1 MSGPEKLKSQ
11 KKTIKETYSRLLK
24 YSFRYKSIILIS
36 IIALIVMA
44 LTNAGFL
51 SLIKKITDEGL
62 VQKAAEA
69 FIFLPLTLFILV
81 FLRAI
86 ANFVSNYSLKWV
98 SRKVV
103 EDLRVDIFKNLM
115 LLPNAFFDANAA
127 GNIVSKVTYETEQ
140 LSNIVIKVAL
150 DALRDSMTVVAV
162 FIYMLYLDWFLTL
175 CFITIIPIIDFYLK
189 KISPRLRDAGQ
200 EIQET
205 MGDMTR
211 VAEEGISGQRIVK
224 IFGTAKY
231 ELQRFWLYALRN
243 RKMQTKLAK
252 LAGGNSFFVEIVSGI
267 FLAFIVYYSLNNLT
281 AGEFAAFAT
290 ALLMLLNPIRKLTQI
305 NEHIQV
311 GYAAGLSIFSIMD
324 EKKESD
330 SGSKKIR
337 RVKGEIEFR
346 NVSFSYSSQK
356 GKVLSSINLEIKAG
370 EKVALV
376 GKSGGGKSTIIN
388 LVPLFYALDS
398 GEILIDGIDIC
409 DYKLSNLREQIA
421 LVSQDIIL
429 FNDTITNNIGYG
441 KNYSL
446 SQIKN
451 AAKAANADE
460 FISKLPQKYNH
471 IIGDRGVKLSG
482 GQKQRIAIAR
492 AILKNAPILLLDE
505 ATSALDSESEK
516 LVQKALDNL
525 MQKRTS
531 IVVAHR
537 LSTVMNAD
545 KIIVIDNGKVI
556 EIGSHKQLLVQ
567 KGFYAKLYLKGF
579 D

>member
-1 MSGPEKLKSQ
+1 MSGPEKLASQ
-11 KKTIKETYSRLLK
+11 EKTIQETYSRLLK
-24 YSFRYKSIILIS
+24 YSFRYKWIIVVS
-36 IIALIVMA
+36 VIALIVMA

-51 SLIKKITDEGL
+51 SLIKKLTDEGL
-62 VQKAAEA
+62 VSKLPEST
-69 FIFLPLTLFILV
+69 IFFPLALF
-81 FLRAI
+81 FLMLIRAI
-86 ANFVSNYSLKWV
+86 SNFTSSYSLRWV

-103 EDLRVDIFKNLM
+103 EDLRFDIFKNIM
-115 LLPNAFFDANAA
+115 QLPAKFFDSQAA
-127 GNIVSKVTYETEQ
+127 GNIVSKITYETEQ
-140 LSNIVIKVAL
+140 LSTIVVKVAL
-150 DALRDSMTVVAV
+150 DTIRDFFTVIAV
-162 FIYMLYLDWFLTL
+162 LLYMFYLDWFLTI
-175 CFITIIPIIDFYLK
+175 CFLIIIPIIIFYLK
-189 KISPRLRDAGQ
+189 KISPKLRSAGK
-200 EIQET
+200 EVQET

-211 VAEEGISGQRIVK
+211 ISEEAIAGQRIVK
-224 IFGTAKY
+224 IFGTSLY
-231 ELQRFWLYALRN
+231 ELKRFSTYALRN

-252 LAGGNSFFVEIVSGI
+252 LAGGNSFFVEIVSG
-267 FLAFIVYYSLNNLT
+267 FALAFIVYYSISNLS

-290 ALLMLLNPIRKLTQI
+290 ALLMLLNPVKKLTQI
-305 NEHIQV
+305 NEVIQV

-324 EKKESD
+324 EKKEID
-330 SGSKKIR
+330 IGKKKIIK
-337 RVKGEIEFR
+337 VKGNIVFK
-346 NVSFSYSSQK
+346 NVSFAYSSQK
-356 GKVLSSINLEIKAG
+356 SKALTNINIDIKAG

-388 LVPLFYALDS
+388 LVPLFYTLDS
-398 GEILIDGIDIC
+398 GEILIDGIDTR

-429 FNDTITNNIGYG
+429 FNDTIINNIGYG

-446 SQIKN
+446 SKIEK

-516 LVQKALDNL
+516 LVQKALDDL
-525 MQKRTS
+525 MKKRTS

-537 LSTVMNAD
+537 LSTIMNAD
-545 KIIVIDNGKVI
+545 KIIVIDNGKVV
-556 EIGSHKQLLVQ
+556 EIGNHKQLLAQ
-567 KGFYAKLYLKGF
+567 KGFYTKLYQKGF
-579 D
+579 N

>member
-1 MSGPEKLKSQ
+1 MSSPEKLESQ
-11 KKTIKETYSRLLK
+11 NKTIQETYIRLLR
-24 YSFRYKSIILIS
+24 YSFKYKWIILIS
-36 IIALIVMA
+36 IFALILMA

-62 VQKAAEA
+62 VSKLPNST
-69 FIFLPLTLFILV
+69 IFFPLALFLLMLV
-81 FLRAI
+81 RAI
-86 ANFVSNYSLKWV
+86 ANFTSSYSLRWV

-103 EDLRVDIFKNLM
+103 EDLRIDIYKNIM
-115 LLPNAFFDANAA
+115 QLPSKFFDSNAA
-127 GNIVSKVTYETEQ
+127 GNVVSKLTYETEQ
-140 LSNIVIKVAL
+140 LSIIAIKVVL
-150 DALRDSMTVVAV
+150 DFIRDFFSIIAV
-162 FIYMLYLDWFLTL
+162 LFYMFYLDWFLTSIFL
-175 CFITIIPIIDFYLK
+175 VIIPIIVLYLK
-189 KISPRLRDAGQ
+189 NVSPRLRNAGK
-200 EIQET
+200 EVQET

-211 VAEEGISGQRIVK
+211 VSEEAISGNRIVK
-224 IFGTAKY
+224 IFGTSKY
-231 ELQRFWLYALRN
+231 ELDRFAAFVFRN

-252 LAGGNSFFVEIVSGI
+252 LSGGNSFFVEIISGI
-267 FLAFIVYYSLNNLT
+267 ALGFIVHYSINNLS

-305 NEHIQV
+305 NESIQV

-324 EKKESD
+324 EKKEVD
-330 SGSKKIR
+330 IGKKKIIK
-337 RVKGEIEFR
+337 VKGNIVFK
-346 NVSFSYSSQK
+346 NVSFAYSSQK
-356 GKVLSSINLEIKAG
+356 NKALTNINIDIKAG

-388 LVPLFYALDS
+388 LVPLFYTLDS
-398 GEILIDGIDIC
+398 GEILIDGIDTRE
-409 DYKLSNLREQIA
+409 YKLSNLREQIA

-429 FNDTITNNIGYG
+429 FNDTIMNNIGYG

-446 SQIKN
+446 SKIEK

-460 FISKLPQKYNH
+460 FICKLPQKYNH

-492 AILKNAPILLLDE
+492 AVLKNAPILLLDE

-525 MQKRTS
+525 MKKRTS

-556 EIGSHKQLLVQ
+556 EIGSHKQLLAQ
-567 KGFYAKLYLKGF
+567 KGFYSKLYQKGF
-579 D
+579 N

>member
-11 KKTIKETYSRLLK
+11 KKTIQETYSRLLL
-24 YSFRYKSIILIS
+24 YSLRYKLIILIS

-62 VQKAAEA
+62 VQKATEA
-69 FIFLPLTLFILV
+69 FTFLPLTLFMLI
-81 FLRAI
+81 FFRAI

-175 CFITIIPIIDFYLK
+175 CFIIIIPIIVFYLK
-189 KISPRLRDAGQ
+189 KVSPRLRDAGQ

-231 ELQRFWLYALRN
+231 ELQRFWLYAVRN

-267 FLAFIVYYSLNNLT
+267 FLTFIVHYSLNNLT

-324 EKKESD
+324 EKKEGG
-330 SGSKKIR
+330 SGRKKIR
-337 RVKGEIEFR
+337 RVKGEIQFR
-346 NVSFSYSSQK
+346 NVSFTYSSQK
-356 GKVLSSINLEIKAG
+356 AKALSSINIDIKTG

-398 GEILIDGIDIC
+398 GEILIDGIDTR

-429 FNDTITNNIGYG
+429 FNDTIMNNIGYG

-446 SQIKN
+446 SQVKN

-460 FISKLPQKYNH
+460 FISRLPQKYNH

-516 LVQKALDNL
+516 LVQRALDNL

-545 KIIVIDNGKVI
+545 KIIVIDKGKVV
-556 EIGSHKQLLVQ
+556 EIGNHKQLLAQ
-567 KGFYAKLYLKGF
+567 KGFYAKLYQKGF
-579 D
+579 N

>member
-1 MSGPEKLKSQ
+1 MSGPEKLESQ

-24 YSFRYKSIILIS
+24 YSFRYKWIISIS
-36 IIALIVMA
+36 IIALIAMA

-51 SLIKKITDEGL
+51 SLIKKVTDEGL
-62 VQKAAEA
+62 VSKLPDST
-69 FIFLPLTLFILV
+69 IFFPLALFLLMLI
-81 FLRAI
+81 RA
-86 ANFVSNYSLKWV
+86 VSNFTSSYSLRWV

-103 EDLRVDIFKNLM
+103 EDLRFDIFKNIM
-115 LLPNAFFDANAA
+115 QLPAKFFDSQAA
-127 GNIVSKVTYETEQ
+127 GNIVSKITYETEQ
-140 LSNIVIKVAL
+140 LSTIVVKVAL
-150 DALRDSMTVVAV
+150 DTIRDSFTVIAV
-162 FIYMLYLDWFLTL
+162 LAYMFYLDWFLTL
-175 CFITIIPIIDFYLK
+175 CFLIIIPIIAFYLK
-189 KISPRLRDAGQ
+189 KVSPKLRSAGK
-200 EIQET
+200 EVQET

-211 VAEEGISGQRIVK
+211 ISEEAIAGQRIVK
-224 IFGTAKY
+224 IFGTSLY
-231 ELQRFWLYALRN
+231 ELKRFSNYALRN

-252 LAGGNSFFVEIVSGI
+252 LAGGNSFFVEIISGVA
-267 FLAFIVYYSLNNLT
+267 LAFIVYYSLSNLT

-324 EKKESD
+324 ERKEID
-330 SGSKKIR
+330 NGNKKIT
-337 RVKGEIEFR
+337 RVKGNIVFK
-346 NVSFSYSSQK
+346 NVTFSYSSQK
-356 GKVLSSINLEIKAG
+356 SKALTNINLEIKAG

-376 GKSGGGKSTIIN
+376 GKSGGGKSTLIN
-388 LVPLFYALDS
+388 LVPLFYPMES
-398 GEILIDGIDIC
+398 GEILIDGIDTRE
-409 DYKLSNLREQIA
+409 YMLSNLREQIA

-429 FNDTITNNIGYG
+429 FNDTIMNNIGYG

-446 SQIKN
+446 SKIER
-451 AAKAANADE
+451 AAKVANADE

-492 AILKNAPILLLDE
+492 AVLKNAPILLLDE

-525 MQKRTS
+525 MKKRTS

-556 EIGSHKQLLVQ
+556 EIGNHKQLLAQ
-567 KGFYAKLYLKGF
+567 KGFYAKLYQKGF
-579 D
+579 N

>member
-51 SLIKKITDEGL
+51 SLIKRITDEGL
-62 VQKAAEA
+62 VQKATEA
-69 FIFLPLTLFILV
+69 FIYLPLTLFILV

-162 FIYMLYLDWFLTL
+162 FIYMLFLDWFLTL
-175 CFITIIPIIDFYLK
+175 CFITIIPIIVFYLK
-189 KISPRLRDAGQ
+189 KVSPRLRDAGQ

-267 FLAFIVYYSLNNLT
+267 FLTFIVYYSLNNLT

-324 EKKESD
+324 EKKERD
-330 SGSKKIR
+330 SGRKKIR
-337 RVKGEIEFR
+337 RVKGEIRFR

-356 GKVLSSINLEIKAG
+356 GKILSSINIDIKAG

-376 GKSGGGKSTIIN
+376 GKSGGGKSTLIN
-388 LVPLFYALDS
+388 LVPLFYAIDS
-398 GEILIDGIDIC
+398 GEILIDGIDTR

-429 FNDTITNNIGYG
+429 FNDTIMNNIGYG
-441 KNYSL
+441 KNYSS

-460 FISKLPQKYNH
+460 FISRLPQKFNH

-516 LVQKALDNL
+516 LVQRALDNL

-545 KIIVIDNGKVI
+545 KIIVIDNGKVV
-556 EIGSHKQLLVQ
+556 EIGNHKQLFAQ
-567 KGFYAKLYLKGF
+567 KGFYAKLYQKGF
-579 D
+579 N

>member
-1 MSGPEKLKSQ
+1 MSSPEKLESQ
-11 KKTIKETYSRLLK
+11 NKTIQETYIRLLR
-24 YSFRYKSIILIS
+24 YSFKYKWIILIS
-36 IIALIVMA
+36 IFALILMA

-62 VQKAAEA
+62 VSKLPNST
-69 FIFLPLTLFILV
+69 IFFPLALFLLMLV
-81 FLRAI
+81 RAI
-86 ANFVSNYSLKWV
+86 ANFTSSYSLRWV

-103 EDLRVDIFKNLM
+103 EDLRIDIYKNIM
-115 LLPNAFFDANAA
+115 QLPSKFFDSNAA
-127 GNIVSKVTYETEQ
+127 GNVVSKLTYETEQ
-140 LSNIVIKVAL
+140 LSIIAIKVVL
-150 DALRDSMTVVAV
+150 DFIRDFFSIIAV
-162 FIYMLYLDWFLTL
+162 LFYMFYLDWFLTSIFL
-175 CFITIIPIIDFYLK
+175 VIIPIIVLYLK
-189 KISPRLRDAGQ
+189 NVSPRLRNAGK
-200 EIQET
+200 EVQET

-211 VAEEGISGQRIVK
+211 VSEEAISGNRIVK
-224 IFGTAKY
+224 IFGTSKY
-231 ELQRFWLYALRN
+231 ELDRFAAFVFRN

-252 LAGGNSFFVEIVSGI
+252 LSGGNSFFVEIISGI
-267 FLAFIVYYSLNNLT
+267 ALGFIVHYSINNLS

-305 NEHIQV
+305 NESIQV

-324 EKKESD
+324 EKKEVD
-330 SGSKKIR
+330 IGKKKIIK
-337 RVKGEIEFR
+337 VKGNIVFK
-346 NVSFSYSSQK
+346 NVSFAYSSQK
-356 GKVLSSINLEIKAG
+356 NKALTNINIDIKAG

-388 LVPLFYALDS
+388 LVPLFYTLDS
-398 GEILIDGIDIC
+398 GEILIDGIDIRE
-409 DYKLSNLREQIA
+409 YKLSNLREQIA

-429 FNDTITNNIGYG
+429 FNDTIMNNIGYG

-446 SQIKN
+446 SKIEK

-460 FISKLPQKYNH
+460 FICKLPQKYNH

-492 AILKNAPILLLDE
+492 AVLKNAPILLLDE

-525 MQKRTS
+525 MKKRTS

-556 EIGSHKQLLVQ
+556 EIGSHKQLLAQ
-567 KGFYAKLYLKGF
+567 KGFYSKLYQKGF
-579 D
+579 N

>member
-1 MSGPEKLKSQ
+1 MSSPEKLESQ
-11 KKTIKETYSRLLK
+11 NKTIQETYIRLLR
-24 YSFRYKSIILIS
+24 YSFKYKWIILIS
-36 IIALIVMA
+36 IFALILMA

-62 VQKAAEA
+62 VSKLPNST
-69 FIFLPLTLFILV
+69 IFFPLALFLLMLV
-81 FLRAI
+81 RAI
-86 ANFVSNYSLKWV
+86 ANFTSSYSLRWV

-103 EDLRVDIFKNLM
+103 EDLRIDIYKNIM
-115 LLPNAFFDANAA
+115 QLPSKFFDSNAA
-127 GNIVSKVTYETEQ
+127 GNVVSKLTYETEQ
-140 LSNIVIKVAL
+140 LSIIAIKVVL
-150 DALRDSMTVVAV
+150 DFIRDFFSIIAV
-162 FIYMLYLDWFLTL
+162 LFYMFYLDWFLTSIFL
-175 CFITIIPIIDFYLK
+175 VIIPIIVLYLK
-189 KISPRLRDAGQ
+189 NVSPRLRNAGK
-200 EIQET
+200 EVQET

-211 VAEEGISGQRIVK
+211 VSEEAISGNRIVK
-224 IFGTAKY
+224 IFGTSKY
-231 ELQRFWLYALRN
+231 ELDRFAAFVFRN

-252 LAGGNSFFVEIVSGI
+252 LSGGNSFFVEIISGI
-267 FLAFIVYYSLNNLT
+267 ALGFIVHYSINNLS

-305 NEHIQV
+305 NESIQV

-324 EKKESD
+324 EKKEVD
-330 SGSKKIR
+330 IGKKKIIK
-337 RVKGEIEFR
+337 VKGNIVFK
-346 NVSFSYSSQK
+346 NVSFAYSSQK
-356 GKVLSSINLEIKAG
+356 NKALTNINIDIKAG

-388 LVPLFYALDS
+388 LVPLFYTLDS
-398 GEILIDGIDIC
+398 GEILIDGIDTRE
-409 DYKLSNLREQIA
+409 YMLSNLREQIA

-429 FNDTITNNIGYG
+429 FNDTIMNNIGYG

-446 SQIKN
+446 SKIER

-492 AILKNAPILLLDE
+492 AVLKNAPILLLDE

-525 MQKRTS
+525 MKKRTS

-556 EIGSHKQLLVQ
+556 EIGNHKQLLAQ
-567 KGFYAKLYLKGF
+567 RGFYAKLYQKGF
-579 D
+579 N

>member
-62 VQKAAEA
+62 VQKVTEA
-69 FIFLPLTLFILV
+69 FIFLPLILFMLV

-86 ANFVSNYSLKWV
+86 ANFISNYSLKWV

-162 FIYMLYLDWFLTL
+162 FIYMLFLDLFLTL
-175 CFITIIPIIDFYLK
+175 CFITIIPIIVFYLK
-189 KISPRLRDAGQ
+189 KVSPRLRDAGQ

-252 LAGGNSFFVEIVSGI
+252 LAGSNSFFVEIVSGI
-267 FLAFIVYYSLNNLT
+267 FLTFIVYYSLNNLT

-324 EKKESD
+324 EKKERD
-330 SGSKKIR
+330 SGRKKIR
-337 RVKGEIEFR
+337 RVKGEIRFR

-356 GKVLSSINLEIKAG
+356 GKILSSINIDIKAG

-376 GKSGGGKSTIIN
+376 GKSGGGKSTLIN
-388 LVPLFYALDS
+388 LVPLFYPIES
-398 GEILIDGIDIC
+398 GEILIDGIDTR

-429 FNDTITNNIGYG
+429 FNDTIMNNIGYG

-460 FISKLPQKYNH
+460 FISRLPQKYNH

-516 LVQKALDNL
+516 LVQRALDNL

-545 KIIVIDNGKVI
+545 KIIVIDNGKVV
-556 EIGSHKQLLVQ
+556 EIGNHKQLLAQ
-567 KGFYAKLYLKGF
+567 KGFYAKLYQKGF
-579 D
+579 N

>member
-62 VQKAAEA
+62 VQKVTEA
-69 FIFLPLTLFILV
+69 FIFLPLILFMLV

-86 ANFVSNYSLKWV
+86 ANFISNYSLKWV

-162 FIYMLYLDWFLTL
+162 FIYMLFLDWFLTL
-175 CFITIIPIIDFYLK
+175 CFITIIPIIVFYLK
-189 KISPRLRDAGQ
+189 KVSPRLRDAGQ

-252 LAGGNSFFVEIVSGI
+252 LAGSNSFFVEIVSGI
-267 FLAFIVYYSLNNLT
+267 FLTFIVYYSLNNLT

-324 EKKESD
+324 EKKERD
-330 SGSKKIR
+330 SGRKKIR
-337 RVKGEIEFR
+337 RVKGEIQFR

-356 GKVLSSINLEIKAG
+356 GEVLSSINIEIKAG

-398 GEILIDGIDIC
+398 GEILIDGIDTR

-429 FNDTITNNIGYG
+429 FNDTIMNNIGYG
-441 KNYSL
+441 KNYSS

-460 FISKLPQKYNH
+460 FISRLPQKYNH

-516 LVQKALDNL
+516 LVQRALDNL

-545 KIIVIDNGKVI
+545 KIIVIDNGKVV
-556 EIGSHKQLLVQ
+556 EIGNHKQLLVQ
-567 KGFYAKLYLKGF
+567 KGFYAKLYQKGF
-579 D
+579 N

>member
-24 YSFRYKSIILIS
+24 YSFRYKSIIFIS

-51 SLIKKITDEGL
+51 SLIKKITDDGL
-62 VQKAAEA
+62 VQKATEA

-86 ANFVSNYSLKWV
+86 ANYVSNYSLKWV

-103 EDLRVDIFKNLM
+103 EDLRVDIFKNIM

-175 CFITIIPIIDFYLK
+175 CFITIIPIIVFYLK
-189 KISPRLRDAGQ
+189 KVSPRLRDAGQ

-324 EKKESD
+324 EKKERD
-330 SGSKKIR
+330 SGRKKIR
-337 RVKGEIEFR
+337 RVKGEIQFR

-356 GKVLSSINLEIKAG
+356 GKVLSSINIEIKAG

-376 GKSGGGKSTIIN
+376 GKSGGGKSTLIN
-388 LVPLFYALDS
+388 LVPLFYPIES
-398 GEILIDGIDIC
+398 GEILIDGIDTR

-429 FNDTITNNIGYG
+429 FNDTIMNNIGYG

-492 AILKNAPILLLDE
+492 AILKNSPILLLDE

-516 LVQKALDNL
+516 LVQRALDNL

-545 KIIVIDNGKVI
+545 KIIVIDNGKVV
-556 EIGSHKQLLVQ
+556 EIGNHKKLLAQ
-567 KGFYAKLYLKGF
+567 KGFYAKLYQKGF
-579 D
+579 N

>member
-62 VQKAAEA
+62 VQKVTEA
-69 FIFLPLTLFILV
+69 FIFLPLILFMLV

-86 ANFVSNYSLKWV
+86 ANFISNYSLKWV

-175 CFITIIPIIDFYLK
+175 CFITIIPIIVFYLK
-189 KISPRLRDAGQ
+189 KVSPRLRDAGQ

-252 LAGGNSFFVEIVSGI
+252 LAGSNSFFVEIVSGI
-267 FLAFIVYYSLNNLT
+267 FLTFIVYYSLNNLT

-324 EKKESD
+324 EKKERD
-330 SGSKKIR
+330 SGRKKIR
-337 RVKGEIEFR
+337 RVKGEIRFR

-356 GKVLSSINLEIKAG
+356 GKILSSINIDIKAG

-376 GKSGGGKSTIIN
+376 GKSGGGKSTLIN
-388 LVPLFYALDS
+388 LVPLFYPIES
-398 GEILIDGIDIC
+398 GEILIDGIDTR

-429 FNDTITNNIGYG
+429 FNDTIMNNIGYG
-441 KNYSL
+441 KNYSS

-460 FISKLPQKYNH
+460 FISRLPQKYNH

-516 LVQKALDNL
+516 LVQRALDNL

-545 KIIVIDNGKVI
+545 KIIVIDNGKVV
-556 EIGSHKQLLVQ
+556 EIGNHKQLLVQ
-567 KGFYAKLYLKGF
+567 KGFYAKLYQKGF
-579 D
+579 N

>member
-62 VQKAAEA
+62 VQKATEA
-69 FIFLPLTLFILV
+69 FIYLPLTLFILV

-175 CFITIIPIIDFYLK
+175 CFIIIIPIIVFYLK
-189 KISPRLRDAGQ
+189 KVSPRLRDAGQ

-252 LAGGNSFFVEIVSGI
+252 LAGGNSFFVEIVSGM
-267 FLAFIVYYSLNNLT
+267 FLTFIVYYSLNNLT

-290 ALLMLLNPIRKLTQI
+290 ALLMMLNPIRKLTQI

-311 GYAAGLSIFSIMD
+311 GYAAGLSIFSIID
-324 EKKESD
+324 EKKERD
-330 SGSKKIR
+330 SGRKKIR
-337 RVKGEIEFR
+337 RVKGEIQFR
-346 NVSFSYSSQK
+346 NISFSYLSQK
-356 GKVLSSINLEIKAG
+356 GEVLSSINIEIKAG

-376 GKSGGGKSTIIN
+376 GKSGGGKSTLIN
-388 LVPLFYALDS
+388 LVPLFYPIES
-398 GEILIDGIDIC
+398 GEILIDGIDTR

-429 FNDTITNNIGYG
+429 FNDTIMNNIGYG

-446 SQIKN
+446 TQIKN

-460 FISKLPQKYNH
+460 FISRLPQKYNH

-516 LVQKALDNL
+516 LVQRALDNL

-545 KIIVIDNGKVI
+545 KIIVIDNGKVV
-556 EIGSHKQLLVQ
+556 EIGNHKQLLVQ
-567 KGFYAKLYLKGF
+567 KGFYAKLYQKGF
-579 D
+579 N

>member
-62 VQKAAEA
+62 VQKVTEA
-69 FIFLPLTLFILV
+69 FIFLPLILFMLV

-86 ANFVSNYSLKWV
+86 ANFISNYSLKWV

-162 FIYMLYLDWFLTL
+162 FIYMLFLDWFLTL
-175 CFITIIPIIDFYLK
+175 CFITIIPIIVFYLK
-189 KISPRLRDAGQ
+189 KVSPRLRDAGQ

-252 LAGGNSFFVEIVSGI
+252 LAGSNSFFVEIVSGI
-267 FLAFIVYYSLNNLT
+267 FLTFIVYYSLNNLT

-324 EKKESD
+324 EKKERD
-330 SGSKKIR
+330 SGRKKIR
-337 RVKGEIEFR
+337 RVKGEIRFR

-356 GKVLSSINLEIKAG
+356 GKILSSINIDIKAG

-376 GKSGGGKSTIIN
+376 GKSGGGKSTLIN
-388 LVPLFYALDS
+388 LVPLFYPIES
-398 GEILIDGIDIC
+398 GEILIDGIDTR

-429 FNDTITNNIGYG
+429 FNDTIMNNIGYG

-446 SQIKN
+446 SKIKN

-460 FISKLPQKYNH
+460 FISRLPQKFNH

-545 KIIVIDNGKVI
+545 KIIVIDNGKVV
-556 EIGSHKQLLVQ
+556 EIGNHKQLLAQ
-567 KGFYAKLYLKGF
+567 KGFYAKLYQKGF
-579 D
+579 N

>member
-1 MSGPEKLKSQ
+1 MSGPEKLASQ
-11 KKTIKETYSRLLK
+11 EKTIQETYSRLLK
-24 YSFRYKSIILIS
+24 YSFRYKWIIVIS
-36 IIALIVMA
+36 VIALIVMA

-51 SLIKKITDEGL
+51 SLIKKLTDEGL
-62 VQKAAEA
+62 VSK
-69 FIFLPLTLFILV
+69 LPESTISFPLALFSLMLI
-81 FLRAI
+81 RA
-86 ANFVSNYSLKWV
+86 VSNFTSSYSLRWV

-103 EDLRVDIFKNLM
+103 EDLRFDIFKNIM
-115 LLPNAFFDANAA
+115 QLPVKFFDSQAA
-127 GNIVSKVTYETEQ
+127 GNIVSKITYETEQ
-140 LSNIVIKVAL
+140 LSNIVVKVAL
-150 DALRDSMTVVAV
+150 DTIRDFFTVIAV
-162 FIYMLYLDWFLTL
+162 LIYMFYLDWFLTT
-175 CFITIIPIIDFYLK
+175 CFLTVIPIIIFYLK
-189 KISPRLRDAGQ
+189 KISPKLRSAGK
-200 EIQET
+200 EVQET

-211 VAEEGISGQRIVK
+211 ISEEAIAGQRIVK
-224 IFGTAKY
+224 IFGTSLY
-231 ELQRFWLYALRN
+231 ELKRFSTYALRN

-252 LAGGNSFFVEIVSGI
+252 LAGGNSFFVEIVSG
-267 FLAFIVYYSLNNLT
+267 FALAFIVYYSISNLS

-290 ALLMLLNPIRKLTQI
+290 ALLMLLNPIKKLTQI
-305 NEHIQV
+305 NEVIQV

-324 EKKESD
+324 EKKEID
-330 SGSKKIR
+330 IGKKKIIKL
-337 RVKGEIEFR
+337 KGNIVFK
-346 NVSFSYSSQK
+346 NVSFAYSSQK
-356 GKVLSSINLEIKAG
+356 NKALTNINIDIKAG

-388 LVPLFYALDS
+388 LVPLFYTADS
-398 GEILIDGIDIC
+398 GEILIDGIDTRNYI
-409 DYKLSNLREQIA
+409 LSNLREQIA

-429 FNDTITNNIGYG
+429 FNDTIINNIGYG

-446 SQIKN
+446 SKIKS

-525 MQKRTS
+525 MKKRTS

-537 LSTVMNAD
+537 LSTIMNAD
-545 KIIVIDNGKVI
+545 KIIVIDNGKVV
-556 EIGSHKQLLVQ
+556 EIGNHNQLLAQ
-567 KGFYAKLYLKGF
+567 KRFYAKLYQKGF
-579 D
+579 N

>member
-1 MSGPEKLKSQ
+1 MSSPEKLESQ
-11 KKTIKETYSRLLK
+11 NKTIQETYIRLLR
-24 YSFRYKSIILIS
+24 YSFKYKWIILIS
-36 IIALIVMA
+36 IFALILMA

-62 VQKAAEA
+62 VSKLHNST
-69 FIFLPLTLFILV
+69 IFFPLALFLLMLV
-81 FLRAI
+81 RAI
-86 ANFVSNYSLKWV
+86 ANFTSSYSLRWV

-103 EDLRVDIFKNLM
+103 EDLRIDIYKNIM
-115 LLPNAFFDANAA
+115 QLPSKFFDSNAA
-127 GNIVSKVTYETEQ
+127 GNVVSKLTYETEQ
-140 LSNIVIKVAL
+140 LSIIAIKVVL
-150 DALRDSMTVVAV
+150 DFIRDFFSIIAV
-162 FIYMLYLDWFLTL
+162 LFYMFYLDWFLTSIFL
-175 CFITIIPIIDFYLK
+175 VIIPIIVLYLK
-189 KISPRLRDAGQ
+189 NVSPRLRNAGK
-200 EIQET
+200 EVQET

-211 VAEEGISGQRIVK
+211 VSEEAISGNRIVK
-224 IFGTAKY
+224 IFGTSKY
-231 ELQRFWLYALRN
+231 ELDRFAAFVFRN

-252 LAGGNSFFVEIVSGI
+252 LSGGNSFFVEIISGI
-267 FLAFIVYYSLNNLT
+267 ALGFIVHYSINNLS

-305 NEHIQV
+305 NESIQV

-324 EKKESD
+324 EKKEVD
-330 SGSKKIR
+330 IGKKKIIK
-337 RVKGEIEFR
+337 VKGNIVFK
-346 NVSFSYSSQK
+346 NVSFAYSSQK
-356 GKVLSSINLEIKAG
+356 NKALTNINIDIKAG

-388 LVPLFYALDS
+388 LVPLFYTLDS
-398 GEILIDGIDIC
+398 GEILIDGIDIRE
-409 DYKLSNLREQIA
+409 YKLSNLREQIA

-429 FNDTITNNIGYG
+429 FNDTIMNNIGYG

-446 SQIKN
+446 SKIEK

-460 FISKLPQKYNH
+460 FICKLPQKYNH

-492 AILKNAPILLLDE
+492 AVLKNAPILLLDE

-525 MQKRTS
+525 MKKRTS

-556 EIGSHKQLLVQ
+556 EIGSHKQLLAQ
-567 KGFYAKLYLKGF
+567 KGFYSKLYQKGF
-579 D
+579 N